1 MYPVGLQVGLGT
13 MLASTQKMHTPGPRQ
28 ETRNKLDLAIDGE
41 GFFEVLLPD
50 GTSAY
55 TRDGA
60 FKKDSENRIVTGDGY
75 VLFPELTIPE
85 EATDISI
92 TEDGTV
98 FVVLEGDPKNIEEI
112 GRIEIV
118 RFINPAGLASIG
130 RNLYKETPAS
140 GAPIPGFPGELGLG
154 RISQGFLEMSNVDVV
169 EEMVKMIIVQRAYE
183 LNSRSILTA
192 DSLLSSAVTLKR

>member
-1 MYPVGLQVGLGT
+1 M
-13 MLASTQKMHTPGPRQ
+13 
-28 ETRNKLDLAIDGE
+28 
-41 GFFEVLLPD
+41 
-50 GTSAY
+50 
-55 TRDGA
+55 
-60 FKKDSENRIVTGDGY
+60 
-75 VLFPELTIPE
+75 
-85 EATDISI
+85 
-92 TEDGTV
+92 
-98 FVVLEGDPKNIEEI
+98 EEI